1 MGEPV
6 CFFYPKSRWEAM
18 AMDFTLGILV
28 DNEAGVLARVASLFS
43 RRGYNIQSL
52 AVGPTDDPGT
62 SWITLR
68 AEGEDAVRVQMQ
80 RQLGKLVEVVGVYH
94 MTEGSS
100 VERELAL
107 IKVRT
112 DTGRRA
118 EGMQI
123 AQTFRAGVIDVN
135 PSSVVLETTGDSG
148 KVNALIDVMREFG
161 VLEVARTGAVA
172 MLRGPGVLR
181 EDPEDGRSPPDE
193 LPQAQ
198 VR

>member
-1 MGEPV
+1 ME
-6 CFFYPKSRWEAM
+6 
-18 AMDFTLGILV
+18 FTLGILV

-68 AEGEDAVRVQMQ
+68 AEGEDAVRIQMQ
-80 RQLGKLVEVVGVYH
+80 RQLGKLIEVVEVYH
-94 MTEGSS
+94 MEEGVS

-112 DTGRRA
+112 DSGRRA
-118 EGMQI
+118 EVMQI
-123 AQTFRAGVIDVN
+123 AQTFRAAVIDVS
-135 PSSVVLETTGDSG
+135 PTSVVLETTGDSG
-148 KVNALIDVMREFG
+148 KVNALIEVMHEFG

-172 MLRGPGVLR
+172 MLRGPGVFL
-181 EDPEDGRSPPDE
+181 EEGADGRSPPEDI
-193 LPQAQ
+193 AQ
-198 VR
+198 TEAR

>member
-1 MGEPV
+1 ME
-6 CFFYPKSRWEAM
+6 
-18 AMDFTLGILV
+18 FTLGILV

-68 AEGEDAVRVQMQ
+68 AEGGEAVRIQMQ
-80 RQLGKLVEVVGVYH
+80 RQLDKLVEVVGVYH
-94 MTEGSS
+94 MAEGTS

-112 DTGRRA
+112 DGGRRA
-118 EGMQI
+118 EVMQI
-123 AQTFRAGVIDVN
+123 AQTFRAGVIDVS
-135 PSSVVLETTGDSG
+135 PRSVVLETTGDSA
-148 KVNALIDVMREFG
+148 KVNALIEVMRDFG

-172 MLRGPGVLR
+172 MLRGPGALPGDGAAQGDR
-181 EDPEDGRSPPDE
+181 PEA
-193 LPQAQ
+193 QA
-198 VR
+198 R

>member
-1 MGEPV
+1 ME
-6 CFFYPKSRWEAM
+6 
-18 AMDFTLGILV
+18 FTLGILV

-68 AEGEDAVRVQMQ
+68 AEGGEAVRIQMQ
-80 RQLGKLVEVVGVYH
+80 RQLDKLVEVVAVYH

-112 DTGRRA
+112 DGGRRA
-118 EGMQI
+118 EVMQI
-123 AQTFRAGVIDVN
+123 AQTFRAAVIDVS
-135 PSSVVLETTGDSG
+135 PRSVVLETTGDSG
-148 KVNALIDVMREFG
+148 KVNALIEVMRDFG
-161 VLEVARTGAVA
+161 VLEVARAGAVA
-172 MLRGPGVLR
+172 MLRGPGVFR
-181 EDPEDGRSPPDE
+181 SAGEDDASPAEEFPET
-193 LPQAQ
+193 QA
-198 VR
+198 R

>member
-1 MGEPV
+1 ME
-6 CFFYPKSRWEAM
+6 
-18 AMDFTLGILV
+18 FTLGILV

-80 RQLGKLVEVVGVYH
+80 RQLAKLVEVVGVYH

-112 DTGRRA
+112 DGGRRA
-118 EGMQI
+118 EVMQI
-123 AQTFRAGVIDVN
+123 AQTFRAAVIDVS
-135 PSSVVLETTGDSG
+135 PRSVVLETTGDSG
-148 KVNALIDVMREFG
+148 KVNALIEVMHEFG

-172 MLRGPGVLR
+172 MLRGPGVFLEAQDDR
-181 EDPEDGRSPPDE
+181 SLPEDVLRT
-193 LPQAQ
+193 QA
-198 VR
+198 R

>member
-1 MGEPV
+1 ME
-6 CFFYPKSRWEAM
+6 
-18 AMDFTLGILV
+18 FTLGILV

-68 AEGEDAVRVQMQ
+68 AEGGEAVRIQMQ
-80 RQLGKLVEVVGVYH
+80 RQLDKLVEVVAVYH
-94 MTEGSS
+94 MAEGTS

-112 DTGRRA
+112 DGGRRA
-118 EGMQI
+118 EVMQI
-123 AQTFRAGVIDVN
+123 AQTFRAGVIDVS
-135 PSSVVLETTGDSG
+135 PRSVVLETTGDSA
-148 KVNALIDVMREFG
+148 KVNALIEVMRDFG

-172 MLRGPGVLR
+172 MLRGPGALPGDGAAQGNR
-181 EDPEDGRSPPDE
+181 PEA
-193 LPQAQ
+193 QA
-198 VR
+198 R

>member
-1 MGEPV
+1 ME
-6 CFFYPKSRWEAM
+6 
-18 AMDFTLGILV
+18 FTLGILV

-94 MTEGSS
+94 MTEGIS

-107 IKVRT
+107 IKVS
-112 DTGRRA
+112 TGDRRA
-118 EGMQI
+118 EVMQI
-123 AQTFRAGVIDVN
+123 AQTFRAAVIDVS
-135 PSSVVLETTGDSG
+135 PSSVVLETTGDRG
-148 KVNALIDVMREFG
+148 KVNALIEVMHEFG

-172 MLRGPGVLR
+172 MLRGPGVFR
-181 EDPEDGRSPPDE
+181 EDVEDGRAPPDDLRKTE
-193 LPQAQ
+193 T
-198 VR
+198 R